1 MNIIEIKNQV
11 KSEAEIKNIIKNIS
25 KKYNLINNEGK
36 ELSTNEVLEGLEK
49 LISYTE
55 REKALNSV
63 GHKLSIVE
71 ELANMNIEVLKIG
84 ENLNK
89 VYYEGKIINNT
100 NEIKKILENNNK
112 ELRNIEKEAY
122 KKENLYLNTKEVIN
136 YNTTDEGFFFIE
148 ELAKAI

>member
-1 MNIIEIKNQV
+1 MKTIEIKNQV
-11 KSEAEIKNIIKNIS
+11 KKEAEIKETIKNIS

-36 ELSTNEVLEGLEK
+36 ELNTNKVLESLEK
-49 LISYTE
+49 LINYTE
-55 REKALNSV
+55 KEKALNSV
-63 GHKLSIVE
+63 GHKLSMVE
-71 ELANMNIEVLKIG
+71 ELSNMDVEVLKIG

-89 VYYEGKIINNT
+89 INYEANNDKPK
-100 NEIKKILENNNK
+100 EIENILEKNNSALK
-112 ELRNIEKEAY
+112 AIEKEMY